1 MKMQPLDYRI
11 LSQLLQNSKV
21 TDRKLAMILG
31 SSQPTVSRRRT
42 QLEKAGVIDGYTVV
56 PRLEEMGFE
65 MIALTFIAGKREQL
79 TKTKF
84 DEAQKKAREW
94 HFAHPNVI
102 YAGAG
107 QGMGEWT
114 GLVVSIHKNYSDF
127 VEFKKQHD
135 TKFGKY
141 LNETRSFLIPID
153 PKMTLKPFHLK
164 YLSELGPAEEAN
176 RSDAN

>member
-21 TDRKLAMILG
+21 TDRKLATILG
-31 SSQPTVSRRRT
+31 SSQPTVSRRRR
-42 QLEKAGVIDGYTVV
+42 QLEKAVVDGYTVV
-56 PRLEEMGFE
+56 PKLEEMGYE
-65 MIALTFIAGKREQL
+65 IIALTFIAGKREQL
-79 TKTKF
+79 TKPKF
-84 DEAQKKAREW
+84 QKAQKKAKEW
-94 HFAHPNVI
+94 HFAHPNVL

-114 GLVVSIHKNYSDF
+114 GLVVSIHRNYSDF

-135 TKFGKY
+135 TRFGKF
-141 LNETRSFLIPID
+141 LKETRSFLISID

-164 YLSELGPAEEAN
+164 YLSELGPVEEAN
-176 RSDAN
+176 RSDPS